1 MSDLMSLEALCER
14 VNAWCDAHRVVPAS
28 GQAGERMTERSVRYY
43 RTLGLVNGPGEGGYG
58 EKHVLQLM
66 AVRLLQA
73 RGLPLR
79 RIRELV
85 YGRDV
90 DALRT
95 IRDRGLEEA
104 GMAGLTRPVVAPSAD
119 ELWRMV
125 PLDDDFL
132 LVSRRGAPVTAAQR
146 EAVLAALRSFSPP
159 PPSQNS
165 THHDH
170 NPSLRPSV

>member
-1 MSDLMSLEALCER
+1 MSELLSLEALCER
-14 VNAWCDAHRVVPAS
+14 VNTWCEAHRVVPAS
-28 GQAGERMTERSVRYY
+28 GQAAERMTERSVRYY
-43 RTLGLVNGPGEGGYG
+43 RTLGLVDGPGDAGYG
-58 EKHVLQLM
+58 EKHELQLM

-85 YGRDV
+85 YGRDL
-90 DALRT
+90 DDLRT

-104 GMAGLTRPVVAPSAD
+104 GQAGLTRPVVSASAD
-119 ELWRMV
+119 ELWRMI

-146 EAVLAALRSFSPP
+146 AAVLAALRSFSPP
-159 PPSQNS
+159 PPSQIS
-165 THHDH
+165 THPDH
-170 NPSLRPSV
+170 IPSLRPSV